1 MNREA
6 AKDEWEQVERATEA
20 ISGSADPLPAGLP
33 ELGPARQVNLRE
45 LVYDQLKDAFM
56 SGYFAPGDYLNL
68 RDLAKRF
75 QTSITPV
82 REAVRR
88 LVAEGALIDAPARA
102 LRVPPL
108 RRSRLVD
115 LKQAR
120 LGIEAM
126 VTELAVTRATAADL
140 NALEA
145 ILDAAAARQPK
156 APIDELNANRQ
167 FHFSLYRL
175 ANSPT
180 LLRFVESLW
189 LQYGPFL
196 NLIHYTIDPNI
207 NGSDIDHRRIIA
219 AAREGD
225 AQTAKQA
232 LVADIS
238 RSFDILDA
246 YTRQTPRR

>member
-1 MNREA
+1 
-6 AKDEWEQVERATEA
+6 
-20 ISGSADPLPAGLP
+20 
-33 ELGPARQVNLRE
+33 
-45 LVYDQLKDAFM
+45 M

-68 RDLAKRF
+68 RDLAQRF

-108 RRSRLVD
+108 RRSRLID
-115 LKQAR
+115 LKRAR
-120 LGIEAM
+120 LGIESM
-126 VTELAVTRATAADL
+126 VTELAVAAASARDL
-140 NALEA
+140 DALEA
-145 ILDAAAARQPK
+145 ILDAAAARRPK
-156 APIDELNANRQ
+156 APIDELHANRQ

-175 ANSPT
+175 GNSPT
-180 LLRFVESLW
+180 LLRFIESLW

-196 NLIHYTIDPNI
+196 NLIHYTIDPDI
-207 NGSDIDHRRIIA
+207 RGSHTDHHRIVA
-219 AAREGD
+219 AARDRD
-225 AQTAKQA
+225 ADTAKRA

-246 YTRQTPRR
+246 YTQQAKQR